1 MNEKS
6 LFEDRVPIVIERSPI
21 ELMYPMSSNTFMSF
35 PKQLT
40 VKDIVTTIKEKA
52 NVPDDLVIV
61 VLMGEQRVYRET

>member
-52 NVPDDLVIV
+52 NVPDGVEIV
-61 VLMGEQRVYRET
+61 VLMGEQRVYSKT